1 MADSR
6 AWLLNRGETSM
17 EGRYLKICDT
27 RDIFHSSSIAFG
39 SNNGGIVPGK
49 INQRWEYDEA
59 IPMNGEHA
67 EHYAVSLSIS
77 TTRWLVTFLV
87 KSMLLRC
94 FDVTKCPTIFYFSFQ
109 LNFLYRDNC
118 TDPKY
123 FCPFFFFFLFFPI

>member
-67 EHYAVSLSIS
+67 EHYAVSLS
-77 TTRWLVTFLV
+77 
-87 KSMLLRC
+87 
-94 FDVTKCPTIFYFSFQ
+94 
-109 LNFLYRDNC
+109 
-118 TDPKY
+118 
-123 FCPFFFFFLFFPI
+123 FPRPDGS